1 MGKVGLCRQSL
12 KMISSDLA
20 IRLFTLD
27 VLSLSKGSE
36 SQKVLLASV
45 LGVLWMPK
53 PKHHSV
59 LFSLWTLSYP
69 VVCGRCVNL
78 KKKVSIAW
86 LRPKHKSQDG

>member
-1 MGKVGLCRQSL
+1 MCWQTLNMVL
-12 KMISSDLA
+12 SDLA

-59 LFSLWTLSYP
+59 LFSLWILSYP
-69 VVCGRCVNL
+69 GGGGWGVNL
-78 KKKVSIAW
+78 QKKVSI
-86 LRPKHKSQDG
+86 S

>member
-1 MGKVGLCRQSL
+1 MVL
-12 KMISSDLA
+12 SDLA

-36 SQKVLLASV
+36 SQKVLLVSV

-59 LFSLWTLSYP
+59 LFSLWILSYP
-69 VVCGRCVNL
+69 VVCGWGVNL
-78 KKKVSIAW
+78 QKN
-86 LRPKHKSQDG
+86 

>member
-1 MGKVGLCRQSL
+1 MVL
-12 KMISSDLA
+12 SDLA

-36 SQKVLLASV
+36 SQKVLLVSV
-45 LGVLWMPK
+45 LGVPK

-69 VVCGRCVNL
+69 VVCGWCVNL
-78 KKKVSIAW
+78 QKKVSITW
-86 LRPKHKSQDG
+86 LRPKHKSEDGE